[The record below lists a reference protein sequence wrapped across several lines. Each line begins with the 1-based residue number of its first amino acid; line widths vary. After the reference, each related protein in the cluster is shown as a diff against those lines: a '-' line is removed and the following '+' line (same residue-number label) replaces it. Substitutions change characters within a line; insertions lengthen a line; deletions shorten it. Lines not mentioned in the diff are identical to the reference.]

1 MTVFELAYRLLGQY
15 EASGKYVNLSLNSHM
30 TDGLSKENKALLT
43 ALLYKTVEKKLTYD
57 YYITSLAKRS
67 MDNISPDVRDAI
79 RLGLCAL
86 LDMNAFPDHA
96 AVNEAV
102 KLVGHKGERAFVNGI
117 LRRAARER
125 DSLPIPDK
133 NKNAARYYS
142 VYYSIPLS
150 TVKYFITLL
159 GEESAVS
166 FFESV
171 NADERK
177 TTVTVNT
184 AKIGVEEYLSKL
196 SKIGYEASFA
206 KYSPVSIYISGS
218 VDPRVLPGFSEGEFF
233 VQDEASALAPLI
245 LGARPSELII
255 DVCAAPGGKSF
266 LLSILSDGLAEVRSF
281 DLHASKISLI
291 TSGAERL
298 GLLGFKAEA
307 RDATLPDET
316 LFGRADR
323 VLCDVP
329 CSGLGVL
336 SKKPD
341 LRYKDITLLEE
352 LSLLQKQILVA
363 SSKYLKE
370 GGELVYSTCTLRR
383 EENEDVVE
391 QFLSENPDFE
401 VVEISIGDLKSES
414 GMMTL
419 YPHIHGTDGFFISKL
434 RKKK

>member
-67 MDNISPDVRDAI
+67 MDDISPEVRDAI

-86 LDMNAFPDHA
+86 LDMNTFPDHA

-102 KLVGHKGERAFVNGI
+102 NLVGHKGERAFVNGI

-125 DSLPIPDK
+125 DSLPLPDK

-142 VYYSIPLS
+142 VYYSIPLA
-150 TVKYFITLL
+150 TVKYFISLL
-159 GEESAVS
+159 GEESAAS

-171 NADERK
+171 NTDDRK

-184 AKIGVEEYLSKL
+184 AKLSVEEYLSKL
-196 SKIGYEASFA
+196 SESGYKASPA
-206 KYSPVSIYISGS
+206 KYSPISVYISGS
-218 VDPRVLPGFSEGEFF
+218 VDPRGLPGFSEGEFF

-245 LGARPSELII
+245 LGARQDELII

-266 LLSILSDGLAEVRSF
+266 LLSMLSGGLADVRSF
-281 DLHASKISLI
+281 DLHSSKISLI

-298 GLLGFKAEA
+298 GLFGVKAEQ
-307 RDATLPDET
+307 RDATVPDET

-341 LRYKDITLLEE
+341 LRYKDITSLDE
-352 LSLLQKQILVA
+352 LSTLQKQILVA
-363 SSKYLKE
+363 SSKYLKA

-391 QFLSENPDFE
+391 YFLSENPDFE
-401 VVEISIGDLKSES
+401 RVEIGVGDLKSES
-414 GMMTL
+414 GMITL
-419 YPHIHGTDGFFISKL
+419 YPHIHATDGFFISKL